1 VTGWLNVV
9 GIDAGGLDG
18 LAATT
23 RNLVARAELLVGG
36 KRHLAMVAND
46 NARKLAWEFPLD
58 NIVAELTRA
67 KNQRVVVL
75 ATGDPMSFGIGSTLA
90 RHFAP
95 DELIIHPAPGA
106 FSLAAARQAWPLHA
120 CTCLTLHGRPLDLL
134 HHHLLPNRKLL
145 ILSHDGAT
153 PAQVAALLRDAGFG
167 PSEISAFENMGAA
180 NEAARTGTA
189 DSWDDTDTVDLN
201 TIAVDCRAGP
211 DARYYPPVAGLPD
224 DAFVHDGQLTKQI
237 IRAATLAALAP
248 LPEQYLW
255 DLGAGCGSVAIEW
268 LRAAQDVQGQGARAT
283 AVEQNPD
290 RAAMIARNAARLGTP
305 FLDMATASI
314 EETITGLDD
323 PDAVFIGGGLSTPN
337 LIDTVLGRLRSNG
350 RLVANVVT
358 LEGEQALLDAYA
370 RHGGEMSRIAV
381 SHADPVGGL
390 TAWRPAM
397 TVTQWALVKS

>member
-1 VTGWLNVV
+1 MTGWLNVI

-18 LAATT
+18 LAATA
-23 RNLVARAELLVGG
+23 RNLIERAELLVGG

-46 NARKLAWEFPLD
+46 NARKIAWEFPLD

-95 DELIIHPAPGA
+95 DDMTIHPAPGA
-106 FSLAAARQAWPLHA
+106 FSLAAARLVWPLHA
-120 CTCLTLHGRPLDLL
+120 CTCLTLHGRPLHLL
-134 HHHLLPNRKLL
+134 HYHLLPNRKLL
-145 ILSHDGAT
+145 ILSHDGGT
-153 PAQVAALLRDAGFG
+153 PAQVADLLRETGFG
-167 PSEISAFENMGAA
+167 PSKITVFENMGAA
-180 NEAARTGTA
+180 NEAAHIGTAESWGTA
-189 DSWDDTDTVDLN
+189 DIADLN
-201 TIAVDCRAGP
+201 TIAVDCHAGP
-211 DARYYPPVAGLPD
+211 EARYYPPVSGLPD
-224 DAFVHDGQLTKQI
+224 DAFIHDGQLTKRI
-237 IRAATLAALAP
+237 VRAATLAALAP
-248 LPEQYLW
+248 LPGQYLW

-290 RAAMIARNAARLGTP
+290 RAAMIAQNAARLGTP

-314 EETITGLDD
+314 EESIETLDH
-323 PDAVFIGGGLSTPN
+323 PDAVFIGGGLSTPD
-337 LIDTVLGRLRSNG
+337 LIETVFGRLKKNG

-358 LEGEQALLDAYA
+358 LEGEQALLAAYA

-390 TAWRPAM
+390 TGWRPAM
-397 TVTQWALVKS
+397 TVTQWALLKS